1 MKGVDGM
8 LRILTPTVL
17 VLLIVYAGLC
27 CLCSQSK
34 LKFPPHSSVSSE
46 ARDLI
51 TQLLSDSK
59 SRLCWPQLQ
68 QHPFFKSVFWD
79 SIRNSRPSSAL
90 SDLHLGVHCYGFLS
104 DKYLTWASV
113 KIVSLIAFCMIYVLG
128 GGGGD
133 TLLLLPQWQ
142 IFNLGQC

>member
-1 MKGVDGM
+1 M
-8 LRILTPTVL
+8 LYILTPTVL
-17 VLLIVYAGLC
+17 VLLSVYAGLRYV
-27 CLCSQSK
+27 CSQSK

-68 QHPFFKSVFWD
+68 QHPFFKSVSWD

-90 SDLHLGVHCYGFLS
+90 SDLHLEG
-104 DKYLTWASV
+104 
-113 KIVSLIAFCMIYVLG
+113 
-128 GGGGD
+128 
-133 TLLLLPQWQ
+133 TLLWLPQ
-142 IFNLGQC
+142 